1 MPVSRRIREK
11 ARTSLKKEKNY
22 EKNKKIIGS
31 YVYRRHA
38 DDVELLR
45 RNVTAFGR
53 LPAAAS
59 AARTGLVPPP
69 AETGAAPSDAT
80 APASSGT
87 ALVTAKNTAPAWLCL
102 PRR

>member
-11 ARTSLKKEKNY
+11 ARTSLKKEKKY
-22 EKNKKIIGS
+22 EKNKKNFGS

-45 RNVTAFGR
+45 RNVPVAER
-53 LPAAAS
+53 LPAAS

-69 AETGAAPSDAT
+69 AETGTAPSDTT
-80 APASSGT
+80 APTSSGT
-87 ALVTAKNTAPAWLCL
+87 ALVTVKK
-102 PRR
+102 RRSG

>member
-22 EKNKKIIGS
+22 EKDKKIFRH

-45 RNVTAFGR
+45 RNVPAFG
-53 LPAAAS
+53 
-59 AARTGLVPPP
+59 
-69 AETGAAPSDAT
+69 
-80 APASSGT
+80 
-87 ALVTAKNTAPAWLCL
+87 
-102 PRR
+102 